1 MNRPPAALAP
11 PEWGIVDDLFPAF
24 FVGVVVVVDDG
35 FVLTTF
41 EG

>member
-1 MNRPPAALAP
+1 VNRPPAALAP
-11 PEWGIVDDLFPAF
+11 PEWGIVDDLFAAF
-24 FVGVVVVVDDG
+24 FVGVVVDDDG